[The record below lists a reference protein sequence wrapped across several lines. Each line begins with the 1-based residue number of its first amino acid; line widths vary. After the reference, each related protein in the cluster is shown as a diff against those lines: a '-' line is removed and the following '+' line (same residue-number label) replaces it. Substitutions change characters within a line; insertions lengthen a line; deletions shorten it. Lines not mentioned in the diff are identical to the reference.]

1 MGKSQKQESQQKEIL
16 RLSSLAESGQA
27 EAQNVLAARLAQ
39 GYGVKTDIAGALY
52 WYAQAVAL
60 GYTHA
65 KWNAGTMLLAGE
77 GLPAPRRDV
86 GMLMIDQAARSGEP
100 SACRFLAQCFAEGR
114 FGKEVDTELASSLS
128 GFAREMRCEAARRR
142 AQAMAPPCLSVAAQ
156 TPSRR
161 AARRTV
167 FWRSAD
173 SKVDRNPSKSI
184 RE

>member
-114 FGKEVDTELASSLS
+114 FGKEVDTELSDH
-128 GFAREMRCEAARRR
+128 FQARSHDHLHFDDYGDPILIQDFGIMLTKPR
-142 AQAMAPPCLSVAAQ
+142 V
-156 TPSRR
+156 
-161 AARRTV
+161 
-167 FWRSAD
+167 
-173 SKVDRNPSKSI
+173 
-184 RE
+184 

>member
-114 FGKEVDTELASSLS
+114 FGKEVDTELAS
-128 GFAREMRCEAARRR
+128 
-142 AQAMAPPCLSVAAQ
+142 
-156 TPSRR
+156 
-161 AARRTV
+161 
-167 FWRSAD
+167 
-173 SKVDRNPSKSI
+173 
-184 RE
+184 